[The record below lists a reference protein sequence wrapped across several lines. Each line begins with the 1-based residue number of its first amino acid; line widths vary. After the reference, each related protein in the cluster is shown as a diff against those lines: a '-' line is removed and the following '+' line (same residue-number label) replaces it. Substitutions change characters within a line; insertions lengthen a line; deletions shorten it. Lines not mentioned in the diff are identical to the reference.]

1 MSIISRFEGD
11 FKAMEGPEWPL
22 LVSIYVFNLFI
33 YSPFP
38 LCLFL
43 IESRVTSPRVA

>member
-1 MSIISRFEGD
+1 MSIITRFEGD

-22 LVSIYVFNLFI
+22 SVSI
-33 YSPFP
+33 PFP